1 MDQGLLMAVDID
13 MDLLEAALNEIR
25 PALQAD
31 GGDLIL
37 HGIDDDGIVSV
48 ELLGACG
55 TCPLSIMTMVAG
67 IDVIVRRR
75 VPGVAG
81 VMAHSANLPQVI
93 EPTVRV
99 P

>member
-1 MDQGLLMAVDID
+1 MAVDID
-13 MDLLEAALNEIR
+13 MDALEAALDEIR

-37 HGIDDDGIVSV
+37 HGVDEDGIVSV

-55 TCPLSIMTMVAG
+55 TCPLSIVTMVAG

-81 VMAHSANLPQVI
+81 VMAHSVNLPKVI
-93 EPTVRV
+93 EPTTR
-99 P
+99 PA

>member
-1 MDQGLLMAVDID
+1 MAVDID
-13 MDLLEAALNEIR
+13 MDALEAALDEIR

-31 GGDLIL
+31 GGDLVL
-37 HGIDDDGIVSV
+37 HGVDDDGIVSV

-55 TCPLSIMTMVAG
+55 TCPLSIVTMVAG

-81 VMAHSANLPQVI
+81 VMAHSPNLPRVVD
-93 EPTVRV
+93 PTVKAS
-99 P
+99 